1 MYLHLSLLL
10 TLTGLLFQSSFAQKN
25 RVDSGHYIIVYCGAG
40 PDSKAA
46 KLQTLLPQIHEKLQ
60 IVLADVKKG
69 VASKAF
75 NAYFKT
81 NDSIAHVESIFQKIA
96 AGAAVRV
103 PVQGAPSGFTV
114 PYSPMIV
121 CVDPTTPGV
130 DDLRE
135 KCKGVTAASNP
146 NTQHMILCD
155 DFWTHLATKQFPQV
169 KGCPKV
175 KYNRFHPDDYRV
187 MFNQF
192 GTFVHEFAHT
202 YTSTWV
208 QEETYHPTAAVQL
221 SAEESLKNPQNFA
234 LYAASVVA
242 GCTKYV
248 EPDRLRDN
256 EELKLEITEGDIA
269 EAKEIWAQIAAEEA
283 AEPSEEDADVSD
295 SPLPLMENFE
305 PTSGNTTA
313 GVNLAEL
320 IPESPAGTRR
330 RRR

>member
-234 LYAASVVA
+234 LYAASEFFPFSIFAVNHPLFFSLSVFSSFLLLNRH
-242 GCTKYV
+242 TFN
-248 EPDRLRDN
+248 ERLRN
-256 EELKLEITEGDIA
+256 A
-269 EAKEIWAQIAAEEA
+269 SQVSS
-283 AEPSEEDADVSD
+283 PDAPNTSNRIVSA
-295 SPLPLMENFE
+295 
-305 PTSGNTTA
+305 TTR
-313 GVNLAEL
+313 N
-320 IPESPAGTRR
+320 
-330 RRR
+330 